1 MQKNEQPVSHNGY
14 IVPEGQEQVVHYKIA
29 KMSAD
34 GSILEKPR
42 ICYTNP
48 KMFDGGYLRNL
59 ELLGY
64 VVEILYH
71 PLGHYT
77 TTRIVDKDEAIKE
90 KDAEI
95 ERLKALLEASQSAT
109 KEEAPKEETKRV
121 GRPKKED

>member
-1 MQKNEQPVSHNGY
+1 MQKNEQPVSNNGY
-14 IVPEGQEQVVHYKIA
+14 IVPKGQEQVVHYKIA

-34 GSILEKPR
+34 GSIIEKPR
-42 ICYTNP
+42 ICHTNP

-64 VVEILYH
+64 SVEILYH
-71 PLGHYT
+71 PLGKYT
-77 TTRIVDKDEAIKE
+77 ATKIVDKDETIKE

-95 ERLKALLEASQSAT
+95 ERLKALLAEVAT
-109 KEEAPKEETKRV
+109 PKDEAPKEETKKV